1 MKKILNIDERGG
13 IDELFEMQEIRDRQ
27 TSKRYNG
34 NYPKT
39 MGEWKALAIEWRDE
53 LNQIISRYTKYD
65 NVDIDIYL
73 NNNNLDIIYRLLS
86 EAWFNAPDAVSIHS
100 NPGWD
105 VLCDLCSEYNS
116 CEDL

>member
-1 MKKILNIDERGG
+1 MIKVIHMDERGS
-13 IDELFEMQEIRDRQ
+13 IDALFAMQEIRNAQ
-27 TSKRYNG
+27 TSKRYIG

-39 MGEWKALAIEWRDE
+39 MGEWKILAIQWRDE
-53 LNQIISRYTKYD
+53 LNQIISRYTQYD
-65 NVDIDIYL
+65 NTDIGIYL
-73 NNNNLDIIYRLLS
+73 NNNNLDAIYKLLS
-86 EAWFNAPDAVSIHS
+86 MAWGNAPDSVGIHS